1 MWCLFRT
8 GSDYC
13 RWGKHSPDEN
23 PLHSFIHSFANR
35 SRSFLFSLF
44 RVGILSSSALSLL
57 SFFRLKSFRLLFF
70 SAHAH
75 VTVDGVVEKCYR
87 RRPYLCQGFTTP
99 SKFAYWLPCTRYT
112 FGFYSTYCELYLITI
127 MLSLEASLNRLAD
140 SLQVRIRAIRS
151 LPLFLNVQLLTL
163 RFALGLGDVGAG
175 QPKRR

>member
-1 MWCLFRT
+1 M
-8 GSDYC
+8 
-13 RWGKHSPDEN
+13 
-23 PLHSFIHSFANR
+23 
-35 SRSFLFSLF
+35 
-44 RVGILSSSALSLL
+44 
-57 SFFRLKSFRLLFF
+57 
-70 SAHAH
+70 
-75 VTVDGVVEKCYR
+75 EKCYR

-112 FGFYSTYCELYLITI
+112 LGFYSTYCELYLITI

-175 QPKRR
+175 QPNKR